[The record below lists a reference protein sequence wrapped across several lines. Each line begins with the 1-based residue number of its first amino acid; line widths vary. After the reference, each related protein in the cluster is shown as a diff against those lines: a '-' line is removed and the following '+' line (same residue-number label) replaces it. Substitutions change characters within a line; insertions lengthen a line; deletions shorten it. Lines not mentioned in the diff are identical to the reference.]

1 MLELSENTLD
11 VVCQC
16 LDLPEKILFKDKLTW
31 SCCMKILIDWE
42 DLSSK
47 NDASK
52 KTLAIKLMK
61 AANEIHKQSNEE
73 SKKLE
78 IIARSLD
85 YKGKINYFC
94 SFDSCI
100 ISSFTHTCPGLSSEY
115 L

>member
-1 MLELSENTLD
+1 MLELSDKTLR

-16 LDLPEKILFKDKLTW
+16 LDLPEIILFKEKSKW
-31 SCCMKILIDWE
+31 RCCMTILIAWE
-42 DLSSK
+42 DLSSE

-61 AANEIHKQSNEE
+61 VANEIHKQSEDE

-85 YKGKINYFC
+85 YKGEINNFV
-94 SFDSCI
+94 
-100 ISSFTHTCPGLSSEY
+100 
-115 L
+115 

>member
-1 MLELSENTLD
+1 MLELSDKTLL

-16 LDLPEKILFKDKLTW
+16 LDLQEIILFKEKPQW
-31 SCCMKILIDWE
+31 RRCMTILIAWE
-42 DLSSK
+42 NLSSE

-61 AANEIHKQSNEE
+61 AANQIHKESEVE

-85 YKGKINYFC
+85 YKGNINIFV
-94 SFDSCI
+94 
-100 ISSFTHTCPGLSSEY
+100 
-115 L
+115 

>member
-1 MLELSENTLD
+1 MLELSDKTLR

-16 LDLPEKILFKDKLTW
+16 LDLPEIILFKEKSKW
-31 SCCMKILIDWE
+31 RCCMTILIAWE
-42 DLSSK
+42 DLSSE

-61 AANEIHKQSNEE
+61 AANKIHKESEQE

-85 YKGKINYFC
+85 YKGKINNFV
-94 SFDSCI
+94 
-100 ISSFTHTCPGLSSEY
+100 
-115 L
+115 

>member
-1 MLELSENTLD
+1 MSLDDACTVAKGMLDLSDKTLH

-16 LDLPEKILFKDKLTW
+16 LDLSEIIIFKDKLEW
-31 SCCMKILIDWE
+31 RHCMRILIAWE
-42 DLSSK
+42 DLSRE

-61 AANEIHKQSNEE
+61 AANKIHEESEGE

-85 YKGKINYFC
+85 YKGKINKFV
-94 SFDSCI
+94 
-100 ISSFTHTCPGLSSEY
+100 
-115 L
+115 